1 MNSPQYPAMG
11 SEILA
16 LKKLS
21 VDFGGVRAVSDVDM
35 TLMKGEFV
43 GLIGPNGAGK
53 STLLNLITS
62 SVRPTSGDILYKGA
76 SIVGKSPDSL
86 CHMGISRTFQNI
98 RLFPSMTVFENVA
111 LGMHSAPMYSLAEA
125 FFRTPRARKAEKA
138 VEDGV
143 HGLLEL
149 VSLGACANERAG
161 SLSYGL
167 QRRLELARAMATSP
181 ELLLLDE
188 PAAGMNE
195 DECGSLTALIRRI
208 HDEFKF
214 TVILIEH
221 HIKVVMDLCADSRLY
236 VMNLGSILAEGSPKF
251 IQNDQKVIEA
261 YLGERRQTNGRRRRR
276 VSRSI

>member
-1 MNSPQYPAMG
+1 MNTALNPAPG
-11 SEILA
+11 DEILS
-16 LKKLS
+16 LQKLS

-35 TLMKGEFV
+35 TLRKGEFV

-62 SVRPTSGDILYKGA
+62 SVRPTSGDILYKGS
-76 SIVGKSPDSL
+76 SIVGRSPDSL
-86 CHMGISRTFQNI
+86 CHLGISRTFQNI
-98 RLFPSMTVFENVA
+98 RLFPTMTVFENVA
-111 LGMHSAPMYSLAEA
+111 LGMHSAPHYSLAEA
-125 FFRTPRARKAEKA
+125 FIRTPRARKAEAA
-138 VEDGV
+138 VRDGV
-143 HGLLEL
+143 HRLLEL
-149 VSLGACANERAG
+149 VSLDAYADERAG
-161 SLSYGL
+161 SLSYGR

-195 DECGSLTALIRRI
+195 EECGSLTDLIRRI

-236 VMNLGSILAEGSPKF
+236 VMNLGSILAEGSPRT
-251 IQNDQKVIEA
+251 IQTDQKVIEA
-261 YLGERRQTNGRRRRR
+261 YLGERRQTNGRRRRQ
-276 VSRSI
+276 VSGSI

>member
-1 MNSPQYPAMG
+1 MNAAMDSG
-11 SEILA
+11 ADNA
-16 LKKLS
+16 LLSLRNLS

-62 SVRPTSGDILYKGA
+62 SVRPSSGDILYKGT
-76 SIVGKSPDSL
+76 SIVGRSPDSL
-86 CHMGISRTFQNI
+86 CHIGISRTFQNI

-125 FFRTPRARKAEKA
+125 FIRTKKARKDEQA
-138 VEDGV
+138 VQDGV
-143 HGLLEL
+143 NGLLEL
-149 VSLGACANERAG
+149 VSLGAYANERAG

-195 DECGSLTALIRRI
+195 EECGSLTTLIRRI
-208 HDEFKF
+208 HDEYKF

-221 HIKVVMDLCADSRLY
+221 HIKVVMDLCANSRLY
-236 VMNLGSILAEGSPKF
+236 VMNLGSILAEGSPRF

-261 YLGERRQTNGRRRRR
+261 YLGERRQTNGRRRRT

>member
-1 MNSPQYPAMG
+1 MSSAQNQAMG
-11 SEILA
+11 SEILS

-35 TLMKGEFV
+35 TLLKGEFV

-62 SVRPTSGDILYKGA
+62 SVRPSSGDILYKGA
-76 SIVGKSPDSL
+76 SIVGNSPDSL
-86 CHMGISRTFQNI
+86 CHLGISRTFQNI
-98 RLFPSMTVFENVA
+98 RLFPSMSVFENVA

-125 FFRTPRARKAEKA
+125 FIRSGRARKAEKA
-138 VEDGV
+138 VQDGV
-143 HGLLEL
+143 HALLEL
-149 VSLGACANERAG
+149 VSLGTHANERAG

-195 DECGSLTALIRRI
+195 DECGSLTTLIRRI
-208 HDEFKF
+208 HDEYKF

-236 VMNLGSILAEGSPKF
+236 VMNLGSILAEGSPSA
-251 IQNDQKVIEA
+251 IQNDPKVIGA
-261 YLGERRQTNGRRRRR
+261 YLGERKQTNGRRRRQI
-276 VSRSI
+276 SRSN

>member
-1 MNSPQYPAMG
+1 MNAAMDSG
-11 SEILA
+11 ADNA
-16 LKKLS
+16 LLSLRNLS

-62 SVRPTSGDILYKGA
+62 SVRPSSGDILYKGA
-76 SIVGKSPDSL
+76 SIVGRSPDSL
-86 CHMGISRTFQNI
+86 CHIGISRTFQNI

-125 FFRTPRARKAEKA
+125 FIRTKKARKDEQA
-138 VEDGV
+138 VQDGV
-143 HGLLEL
+143 NGLLEL
-149 VSLGACANERAG
+149 VSLGAYANERAG

-195 DECGSLTALIRRI
+195 EECGSLTTLIRRI
-208 HDEFKF
+208 HDEYKF

-221 HIKVVMDLCADSRLY
+221 HIKVVMDLCANSRLY
-236 VMNLGSILAEGSPKF
+236 VMNLGSILAEGSPRF

-261 YLGERRQTNGRRRRR
+261 YLGERRQTNGRRRRT